1 MARLPTVLLSSLPI
15 SYFSINLCRVRTPL
29 FDVQL
34 SLANAPAKTWSI
46 HILWPSAERSSSLL
60 FFKFPQ
66 LYTDKTKKGVMEASA
81 RRTPHTPL
89 HCLLVC
95 DRNWGCPLRLL
106 AYPLPVII
114 CMGMGTYSFVF
125 VIFLSWEKQGVSG
138 LPISTTSP
146 LWGTWDYLCF
156 TQMDAACAS
165 WFVLDLR
172 PCLAWAAVGS
182 AWLWDFPL
190 GTQCIDRAKAWEN
203 LKVPP
208 SCLEIEKA
216 ET

>member
-15 SYFSINLCRVRTPL
+15 SYFSINFCRVRTPL
-29 FDVQL
+29 FDMQL

-66 LYTDKTKKGVMEASA
+66 LYINKIKKGVMEANP

-106 AYPLPVII
+106 AYPLPVTIF
-114 CMGMGTYSFVF
+114 MGVGTCSFVF
-125 VIFLSWEKQGVSG
+125 VIFLSCEKQSVSG
-138 LPISTTSP
+138 LLISTTLP
-146 LWGTWDYLCF
+146 LWPMGNLGLSLFHPNGRSLCLLFCSGSEALFGLGCCWLCMALGFPTWHTKY
-156 TQMDAACAS
+156 
-165 WFVLDLR
+165 R
-172 PCLAWAAVGS
+172 
-182 AWLWDFPL
+182 
-190 GTQCIDRAKAWEN
+190 
-203 LKVPP
+203 
-208 SCLEIEKA
+208 
-216 ET
+216 